1 MHQSITLDSKY
12 FRVKKKQKK
21 KIKICYFKICLYML
35 SWKLCFFSRI
45 IGLYLSVV
53 IVIGRVIRVQTT
65 GMTQSI
71 MFNFLPSVDRMW
83 KLVRELYLVREARE
97 FRMEE
102 ELFARLMFL
111 YRSPETLIKVTKYQ
125 FKEKTE

>member
-1 MHQSITLDSKY
+1 M
-12 FRVKKKQKK
+12 
-21 KIKICYFKICLYML
+21 CYFKICLYML
-35 SWKLCFFSRI
+35 SWKLCFFLRI